1 MTPAQK
7 ASRERNQYR
16 EYLVLLIYRYS
27 RSHSESA
34 YLALGSKCKLRHLSS
49 STDKYG
55 HLRSSANLKMFIFMF
70 IFVCRCLSWCKLKT
84 RPCGQ
89 TEWLTLKYS
98 IRPQWPDSTCTH
110 CQQLTSFVNINQ
122 TTLYCWLCKTLKI
135 LGNPRP
141 FGVSSL
147 GPD

>member
-34 YLALGSKCKLRHLSS
+34 YLALASKCKLRHLSS

-55 HLRSSANLKMFIFMF
+55 HLRSNANLKMFIF
-70 IFVCRCLSWCKLKT
+70 VCWCLSWCKLKT

-122 TTLYCWLCKTLKI
+122 TTLYPLLCKTSRI
-135 LGNPRP
+135 LGNPQP
-141 FGVSSL
+141 SGLSSL
-147 GPD
+147 VEAGPD